1 MDIKEWVDK
10 LRWLSAEQIVD
21 VHFKLQE
28 QIKKYYKLRAEGKN
42 LEKAIQL
49 CEQHVAL
56 AEFALPAL
64 KEKHD
69 SQAREYEAVLGKKSP
84 LEFYTP
90 SHYGYRQLII
100 IMKKRKDLER
110 VRQLEK
116 KRNAE
121 GWRS

>member
-1 MDIKEWVDK
+1 MDTKEWVDK

-21 VHFKLQE
+21 IHFKLQE
-28 QIKKYYKLRAEGKN
+28 QIKKHYRLREEGDN
-42 LEKAIQL
+42 LERAVQL

-56 AEFALPAL
+56 AELALPAL

-69 SQAREYEAVLGKKSP
+69 SQAKEYEEVLGKKSP

-90 SHYGYRQLII
+90 SHYGYYQLII
-100 IMKKRKDLER
+100 IMKKRKDFER
-110 VRQLEK
+110 VQQLEK
-116 KRNAE
+116 KRDAE